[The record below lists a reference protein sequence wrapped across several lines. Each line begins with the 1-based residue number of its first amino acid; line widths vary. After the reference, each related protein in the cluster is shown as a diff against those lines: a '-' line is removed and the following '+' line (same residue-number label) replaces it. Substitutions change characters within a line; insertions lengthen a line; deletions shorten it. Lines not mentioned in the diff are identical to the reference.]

1 MPDVTETTINAVDLT
16 AETLNSLDG
25 TENIVAFDT
34 AEGKKIPLSVL
45 GDYVVQKLTQTLLGQ
60 TQTVQDA
67 FGMLQAKTYSLTGV
81 GITVI
86 PENGDLNDY
95 TDIGMYGQATNAT
108 AQTIANKPSDLT
120 TGFKMYVE
128 ELSPAASDTGKYRYR
143 RQVLIAQTENS
154 PMYIRRFTTSNTG
167 STWTWRNWEKMPMRS
182 EMDTAT
188 NKVSAIVGMSDPGSM
203 TSYSTQ
209 QFTVASSSRHLIIIS
224 GAKSVVHGLL
234 LVSVNSSGGVFLTPI
249 HVGDGLVITAPSNN
263 VLQVE
268 NTSNVACYFTDICT
282 NGTAITKVTEPSS

>member
-1 MPDVTETTINAVDLT
+1 MADINAADLT

-60 TQTVQDA
+60 TQTVQNALNNLLGATPVINSTYYTAIPANAD
-67 FGMLQAKTYSLTGV
+67 LDDYKTVGV
-81 GITVI
+81 
-86 PENGDLNDY
+86 
-95 TDIGMYGQATNAT
+95 YGVSSNAT
-108 AQTIANKPSDLT
+108 ARSLSNCPVEQSFRMVVEDRST
-120 TGFKMYVE
+120 T
-128 ELSPAASDTGKYRYR
+128 ASETGSYRYKRQILYHFNSNDVYMR
-143 RQVLIAQTENS
+143 RMS
-154 PMYIRRFTTSNTG
+154 TSNAG
-167 STWTWRNWEKMPMRS
+167 ETWSITNWEKVPTRTEIDKIS
-182 EMDTAT
+182 G
-188 NKVSAIVGMSDPGSM
+188 IVAMASPDSM

-224 GAKSVVHGLL
+224 GAKSAVHGLL
-234 LVSVNSSGGVFLTPI
+234 LVSANSSGEVFLTSI
-249 HVGDGLVITAPSNN
+249 HAGDGLVITAPSNN
-263 VLQVE
+263 ILQVQ